1 MKPILFCSFL
11 IVIFSFSCK
20 PKPLDNLKEVALTV
34 EENKVKRM
42 SRHQIAAETH
52 RVADSVLTVIKAE
65 QQQKLTQNPNDVA
78 LCLFTTADAYFTFQK
93 KYQGRLQ
100 QLRSSSEVK
109 ALQAEM
115 ENLRKYRNE
124 LSEPGGNFP
133 ATFQT
138 LTDSLL
144 YVRPVKAEELICA
157 PEENDSAAEKN
168 LGYWVFRMPKQ
179 KLIEIKTVKVKP
191 KPAKGPNW

>member
-1 MKPILFCSFL
+1 MKPILFCSFF
-11 IVIFSFSCK
+11 IAIFSFSCK

-42 SRHQIAAETH
+42 SRHQIAAETQ

-65 QQQKLTQNPNDVA
+65 QQQKLTQSPNDVA
-78 LCLFTTADAYFTFQK
+78 LCLFTTADSYFTFQK
-93 KYQGRLQ
+93 KYNGRLQ
-100 QLRSSSEVK
+100 QLQSSSEIK

-124 LSEPGGNFP
+124 LSEPAGNFP

-138 LTDSLL
+138 LDDSLL

-157 PEENDSAAEKN
+157 PEKNDVAAGKN
-168 LGYWVFRMPKQ
+168 LGFWVFRMPKQ

-191 KPAKGPNW
+191 KPANGPNW

>member
-1 MKPILFCSFL
+1 MKPILFCSIL
-11 IVIFSFSCK
+11 IAIFSFSCK

-42 SRHQIAAETH
+42 SRHQIAAETQ

-78 LCLFTTADAYFTFQK
+78 LCLFTTADAYFMFQK
-93 KYQGRLQ
+93 KYNGRLQ
-100 QLRSSSEVK
+100 QLQSASEIK

-115 ENLRKYRNE
+115 ENLRQYRNE
-124 LSEPGGNFP
+124 LSEPAGNFP

-157 PEENDSAAEKN
+157 PEKNDVGAEQH